1 VPVPLKFTH
10 ALALPLIT
18 VSDGT
23 DEEPVWLD
31 MVVSLSVLMGY
42 RKNIAITK
50 SLSAAGAGVVF
61 NNLVAIRHAVVVGAV
76 KLF

>member
-1 VPVPLKFTH
+1 MLDTLPEARIAGVPVPLKFTH

-31 MVVSLSVLMGY
+31 MVVSLSVLM
-42 RKNIAITK
+42 
-50 SLSAAGAGVVF
+50 V
-61 NNLVAIRHAVVVGAV
+61 
-76 KLF
+76 

>member
-1 VPVPLKFTH
+1 MLDTLKLARIATVPDPLKFTH

-31 MVVSLSVLMGY
+31 MVVSLSVLIG
-42 RKNIAITK
+42 KPPHLQ
-50 SLSAAGAGVVF
+50 S
-61 NNLVAIRHAVVVGAV
+61 
-76 KLF
+76 